1 MRYLIHVKVQHL
13 GRAFKRSLA
22 SVYSE
27 DTQTGPLGRRLSNHN
42 VLWKQKIPNC
52 FFAYGPNNIHKYEGC
67 FLRGQVSL
75 NGFKVFN
82 GFIVEYLNV
91 IGLFAKKLDN
101 LLFSENVVI
110 GQSSFFQVSRFEC
123 SHCVT
128 KLCSEQFSVCQTLF
142 TVYRKQVKKA
152 HSVD

>member
-13 GRAFKRSLA
+13 GRLFKTEFSKCLQR
-22 SVYSE
+22 
-27 DTQTGPLGRRLSNHN
+27 GHSNRGSR
-42 VLWKQKIPNC
+42 KKIVQSQR
-52 FFAYGPNNIHKYEGC
+52 FMKTKDSQLFLHTDIHKYEGC
-67 FLRGQVSL
+67 FLRGQVSS

-82 GFIVEYLNV
+82 GFIVEYLNF
-91 IGLFAKKLDN
+91 IGLFEKKLDN

-110 GQSSFFQVSRFEC
+110 GQSSSKYLGFEC

-142 TVYRKQVKKA
+142 IVYHKQLHEGK
-152 HSVD
+152 

>member
-1 MRYLIHVKVQHL
+1 MFTARTLKPGLSEEDCPITTFYEN
-13 GRAFKRSLA
+13 KRFPIVFLHT
-22 SVYSE
+22 
-27 DTQTGPLGRRLSNHN
+27 DQIT
-42 VLWKQKIPNC
+42 
-52 FFAYGPNNIHKYEGC
+52 
-67 FLRGQVSL
+67 LRGQVSL

-142 TVYRKQVKKA
+142 TVCRKQVKKA

>member
-1 MRYLIHVKVQHL
+1 MKTKDSP
-13 GRAFKRSLA
+13 FFFC
-22 SVYSE
+22 
-27 DTQTGPLGRRLSNHN
+27 
-42 VLWKQKIPNC
+42 IPT
-52 FFAYGPNNIHKYEGC
+52 NNIHKCEGC
-67 FLRGQVSL
+67 FLRGQVSS

-142 TVYRKQVKKA
+142 TVCRKQVKKA